1 MINIRDNVAPKHTTD
16 YPSILNEY
24 INLNIPNILVLE
36 GNTVKSAPR
45 NELAARFDIEE
56 GILQVSVTHFKKY
69 LAELQVSSSNF
80 EREMKQ
86 VYIGGDTNKP
96 RLIGSVRSRLN
107 KGWKGSGG
115 GGNVWCYH
123 FNPEEIDGLYS
134 KDEWRPIRFLNQ
146 SGCSLWNIWKLGI
159 VFLSLP
165 YALLN

>member
-1 MINIRDNVAPKHTTD
+1 MIKEEIAPGIVVYSNI
-16 YPSILNEY
+16 
-24 INLNIPNILVLE
+24 IPESERLC
-36 GNTVKSAPR
+36 
-45 NELAARFDIEE
+45 FDIEE

-86 VYIGGDTNKP
+86 VYIGGDTKKP

-123 FNPEEIDGLYS
+123 FNPEEIDGLFS
-134 KDEWRPIRFLNQ
+134 KDTWHLIRF
-146 SGCSLWNIWKLGI
+146 
-159 VFLSLP
+159 
-165 YALLN
+165 